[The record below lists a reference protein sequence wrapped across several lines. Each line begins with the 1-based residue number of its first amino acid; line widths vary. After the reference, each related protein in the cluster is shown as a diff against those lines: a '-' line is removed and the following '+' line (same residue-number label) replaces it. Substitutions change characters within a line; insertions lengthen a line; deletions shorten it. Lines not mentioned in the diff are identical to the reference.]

1 MSIMAEREEV
11 VSTINKFIKNKDINT
26 AITLFNFLCDIKNP
40 HNREY
45 LINAISNNHMI
56 MMFITEPTIEE
67 LKNVL
72 EINTVTD
79 KNNNTITVF

>member
-1 MSIMAEREEV
+1 MVEREEV
-11 VSTINKFIKNKDINT
+11 VSTINKFIKEKDLNT

-40 HNREY
+40 SNKEF
-45 LINAISNNHMI
+45 LMNTVINNSVILLHI
-56 MMFITEPTIEE
+56 ITPTIEE

-79 KNNNTITVF
+79 RYNNTITVY